1 LKDSKSSSLKFGEF
15 FWYFFFFWQFDNF
28 FFKTQGIFGEFL
40 LNFHICANFCTQE
53 KNAGKDTM
61 AMANSGT
68 KGWVSMECGLW
79 TTLLF
84 SVMSFLNIVAFQM
97 AWRW

>member
-1 LKDSKSSSLKFGEF
+1 MGNLATF
-15 FWYFFFFWQFDNF
+15 FPKNREYLEIFFF
-28 FFKTQGIFGEFL
+28 
-40 LNFHICANFCTQE
+40 NFHICANLCTQE
-53 KNAGKDTM
+53 KNAGKDAM

-68 KGWVSMECGLW
+68 KGWVSMECGPW

-84 SVMSFLNIVAFQM
+84 SVVSFLNIVPFQM